1 MHTEIRALADI
12 YMLIDESMQGIIV
25 WMVLTERDTMTVE
38 QAVEVESEILYLE
51 IVASIV
57 QPKSLKN
64 LLCKVQGY

>member
-38 QAVEVESEILYLE
+38 
-51 IVASIV
+51 
-57 QPKSLKN
+57 
-64 LLCKVQGY
+64 